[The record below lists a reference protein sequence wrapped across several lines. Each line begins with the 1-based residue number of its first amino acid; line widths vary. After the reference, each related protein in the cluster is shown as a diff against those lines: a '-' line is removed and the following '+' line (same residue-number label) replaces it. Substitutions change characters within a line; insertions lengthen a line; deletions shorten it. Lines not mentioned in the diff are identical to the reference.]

1 MKDTIT
7 KPKNV
12 DYFQVPDELWQLI
25 QHHFPKPP
33 QPGQRGRPPAA
44 ARAALNGIWFVLWT
58 GCQWKAIHRSWF
70 GVCSSVIHERFQ
82 TWRKAGIFDQV
93 LVEMVQFYAERLGIG
108 WEWQS
113 IDSGIRPAPLGG
125 SATGR
130 NPTDRGK
137 SGSKIHILVDEQGAP
152 LALNITGAN
161 EHDKWSADDLLAAI
175 VVERPD
181 PEEVEQHLCADK
193 GYDYDDVHAAVAGGQ
208 YQAHIKHRRRRN
220 EPPEEPQPI
229 PGEERHPARRWVV
242 ERTISWLGKRRSI
255 RVRWCKKEANW
266 LALIKFACAHI
277 LFAMAFYG

>member
-12 DYFQVPDELWQLI
+12 DYFQVPDELWQRI
-25 QHHFPKPP
+25 EHHFPKAPE
-33 QPGQRGRPPAA
+33 PGTRGRPPAP
-44 ARAALNGIWFVLWT
+44 ARAALNGIWYVLWT

-93 LVEMVQFYAERLGIG
+93 LFAMVKFYAERLGIG

-125 SATGR
+125 TQTGD

-137 SGSKIHILVDEQGAP
+137 SGSKIHILVDENGAP
-152 LALNITGAN
+152 LSLHITGAN
-161 EHDKWSADDLLAAI
+161 EHDKWSADDLLTGI
-175 VVERPD
+175 VIERPD

-193 GYDYDDVHAAVAGGQ
+193 GYDFDDVHEAVAERQ
-208 YQAHIKHRRRRN
+208 YEPHIKHRRRRN
-220 EPPEEPQPI
+220 EPIEEEQPI
-229 PGEERHPARRWVV
+229 PDEERHPARRWVV

-255 RVRWCKKEANW
+255 RVRWCKKDENW
-266 LALIKFACAHI
+266 MALIKFACAHI